1 MRVAN
6 EERPHNS
13 HNLPMAMAYGYGS
26 MMTMMPM
33 MAYGCHD
40 YDDYGE

>member
-6 EERPHNS
+6 EVRPHNS

-26 MMTMMPM
+26 MMPI
-33 MAYGCHD
+33 MAYGCDD